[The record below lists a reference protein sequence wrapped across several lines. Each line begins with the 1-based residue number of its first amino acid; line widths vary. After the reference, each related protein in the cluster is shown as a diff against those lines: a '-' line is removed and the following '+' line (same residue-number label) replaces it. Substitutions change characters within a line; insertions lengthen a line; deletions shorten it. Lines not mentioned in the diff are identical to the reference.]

1 MNWGSA
7 SAFFDMGGDGFYVW
21 GSYVVTAAFLV
32 VEPILVVMRHKR
44 ARLDAQRARETE
56 QES

>member
-7 SAFFDMGGDGFYVW
+7 SAFYDMGGDGFFVW
-21 GSYVVTAAFLV
+21 GSYLMTAVFLV
-32 VEPILVVMRHKR
+32 IEPIAVVLRHKR
-44 ARLDAQRARETE
+44 ARLDARLARETE